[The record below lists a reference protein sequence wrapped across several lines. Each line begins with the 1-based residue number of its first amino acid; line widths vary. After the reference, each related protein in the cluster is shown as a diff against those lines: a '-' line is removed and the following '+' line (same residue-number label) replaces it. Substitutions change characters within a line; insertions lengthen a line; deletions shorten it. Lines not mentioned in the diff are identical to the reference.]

1 MPTKLVM
8 TECHHMSI
16 LDSINI
22 NDIYNIQLTILTLK
36 KKYNQDPLNQFV
48 TKIRDKSLSLNMSQK
63 NDQLENFIYLCQ
75 ENMKERI
82 CIKINIFDIRINKI
96 EPSINSQQ

>member
-1 MPTKLVM
+1 
-8 TECHHMSI
+8 MSI

-63 NDQLENFIYLCQ
+63 NDQLENLDLYAKTI
-75 ENMKERI
+75 
-82 CIKINIFDIRINKI
+82 
-96 EPSINSQQ
+96 